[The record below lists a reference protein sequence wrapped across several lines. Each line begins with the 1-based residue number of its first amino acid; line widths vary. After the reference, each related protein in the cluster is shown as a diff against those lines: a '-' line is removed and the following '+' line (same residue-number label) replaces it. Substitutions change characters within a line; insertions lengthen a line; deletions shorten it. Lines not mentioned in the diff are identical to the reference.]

1 MKGPYGRPYG
11 SEPTENC
18 EKCKLRSTGFFC
30 QLPAAAVKDLDAIK
44 FYSVYPE
51 GAVLFIERQ
60 TARGV
65 YILCEG
71 QVKLSISSSEGKKMI
86 LRIAKAGEVLGL
98 VSALAGTPHEVTA
111 EALRP
116 AQAAF
121 IPRDAFLRFIA
132 KHPEAYPIIADQIG
146 AQYSVA
152 CEQVRNLGLSASA
165 PEKLARFLLDFA
177 VGGQQTKEGT
187 RIKLPLTHEEIAE
200 FIGTTRETVTRAL
213 GEFKSHHLAE
223 LRGSNLLIE
232 NREALEEFVT
242 V

>member
-1 MKGPYGRPYG
+1 MKGPYG
-11 SEPTENC
+11 SELTENC
-18 EKCKLRSTGFFC
+18 GSCKLRSTGFFC
-30 QLPAAAVKDLDAIK
+30 QLPADAVKDLDAIK

-60 TARGV
+60 PARGV

-111 EALRP
+111 ETLRP

-121 IPRDAFLRFIA
+121 IPRDAFLGFIA
-132 KHPEAYPIIADQIG
+132 KHPEAYPFIVDQLG

-152 CEQVRNLGLSASA
+152 CEQVRNLGLSTSA

-177 VGGQQTKEGT
+177 VGGKQTKEGT

-213 GEFKSHHLAE
+213 SEFKSHHLVE

>member
-1 MKGPYGRPYG
+1 MKGPYGF
-11 SEPTENC
+11 ELTESC
-18 EKCKLRSTGFFC
+18 ENCKLRGTGFFC
-30 QLPAAAVKDLDAIK
+30 QLPAAALKDLDPIR
-44 FYSVYPE
+44 FSSVYPE
-51 GAVLFIERQ
+51 GAVLFIEKQ

-71 QVKLSISSSEGKKMI
+71 QVKLSISSSEGKKML

-111 EALRP
+111 ETLRP
-116 AQAAF
+116 AQVAF

-132 KHPEAYPIIADQIG
+132 KHPEAYPIIATQLG
-146 AQYSVA
+146 VQYSVA

-165 PEKLARFLLDFA
+165 PEKLAKFLLDFA

-187 RIKLPLTHEEIAE
+187 RVKLPLTHEEIAE
-200 FIGTTRETVTRAL
+200 FIGTTRETVTRTL
-213 GEFKSHHLAE
+213 SDFKSHHLVE
-223 LRGSNLLIE
+223 LRGSTLLIE
-232 NREALEEFVT
+232 NREALQEFVT

>member
-1 MKGPYGRPYG
+1 MKGPYGF
-11 SEPTENC
+11 ELTESC
-18 EKCKLRSTGFFC
+18 ENCKLRCNGFFC
-30 QLPAAAVKDLDAIK
+30 QLSAGAVKDLDAIK
-44 FYSVYPE
+44 FSSAYPE

-60 TARGV
+60 TTRGV

-111 EALRP
+111 ETLRP
-116 AQAAF
+116 AQVAF
-121 IPRDAFLRFIA
+121 VPRDAFLRFIA
-132 KHPEAYPIIADQIG
+132 KHPEAYPVIATQLG

-152 CEQVRNLGLSASA
+152 CEQVRNLGLSTSA
-165 PEKLARFLLDFA
+165 PEKLAKFLLDFA
-177 VGGQQTKEGT
+177 VSGQQTKEGT

-200 FIGTTRETVTRAL
+200 FIGTTRETVTRTL
-213 GEFKSHHLAE
+213 SEFKSQHLVE
-223 LRGSNLLIE
+223 LRGSTLLIE
-232 NREALEEFVT
+232 NREALKEFVT